1 MDTEKKEIVEKRV
14 YEDGKKEY
22 ASKSMAG
29 TALGFGIAGTALG
42 LWGASP

>member
-1 MDTEKKEIVEKRV
+1 MDTEKKEIVEKKV

-29 TALGFGIAGTALG
+29 TALGFGIRRR
-42 LWGASP
+42 